1 MSQATSYPCN
11 LCKRFVGVTF
21 AKLQLHQIRGGCMSH
36 FIREHR
42 AGELSLQN
50 STLET
55 TSNDDYDNDA
65 DTNIDVDVDVDVGM
79 ESMSNVSVGSV
90 ASSLA
95 GNKKLGISD
104 CLSLLRFANIS
115 HFHRSR

>member
-1 MSQATSYPCN
+1 
-11 LCKRFVGVTF
+11 
-21 AKLQLHQIRGGCMSH
+21 MSH

-65 DTNIDVDVDVDVGM
+65 TTNIDIDVDVDVDVDVGM